1 MSDEEEIDGKIKV
14 SLPHWRSTEF
24 NEFMDTLDSRA
35 SASIN
40 NSIHPRRDMFL
51 GYTYKGDAPVGA
63 PDKSH
68 FGPRV
73 TSNVILIVIILFY
86 YSYF

>member
-14 SLPHWRSTEF
+14 SRPHWRSTEF

-40 NSIHPRRDMFL
+40 NSIHRRRDMFL
-51 GYTYKGDAPVGA
+51 GCTYKGDAPVGA
-63 PDKSH
+63 PEWMITN
-68 FGPRV
+68 R
-73 TSNVILIVIILFY
+73 VILVPESPAMSF
-86 YSYF
+86 

>member
-14 SLPHWRSTEF
+14 SHPHWRSTEF

-40 NSIHPRRDMFL
+40 NSIHPRRDL
-51 GYTYKGDAPVGA
+51 
-63 PDKSH
+63 
-68 FGPRV
+68 RV
-73 TSNVILIVIILFY
+73 MLQLEHQNE
-86 YSYF
+86 